1 MSGLASAS
9 RPPAHSASGTAWPP
23 ADPAQGLKQFKG
35 LASVSDFRE
44 VARRRLPRAIF
55 DFIDGGA
62 GHEVTLRSNEQA
74 FLRYVFRPR
83 VLTDVSKVNIS
94 TTILGR
100 PVDIPIMLGPS
111 GTQRL
116 VTPLGEI
123 AAARAAARFRGTYVL
138 TVGASRTIEEVAEAG
153 QGAGLWFQLYLWQD
167 REWSEGLL
175 ERASRANYDAL
186 CVTVD
191 IKAPGGRKYRDIRNG
206 VARVPDSLGMKT
218 VLDGLQHPR
227 WLAGYL
233 RGGPIRTVHIAEDGD
248 SVSIFKASAVTWR
261 RMVPSATWE
270 EIRWLRRA
278 WTGPLVVKGILTSE
292 DAQIAFDCGADAVVC
307 SNHGGRALDGSPPT
321 LLVLPRIAEVAQRM
335 GKEVFLDGGIRTG
348 GDVVKAIS
356 LGARACLIA
365 RPFWWGLAVG
375 GEAGASAI
383 LNILRSEVIST
394 MTLLGRPQLAD
405 LDPSALEEL
414 SPGS

>member
-62 GHEVTLRSNEQA
+62 GHGVTLCSNEQA
-74 FLRYVFRPR
+74 FLRYAFRPR

-138 TVGASRTIEEVAEAG
+138 TVGASRT
-153 QGAGLWFQLYLWQD
+153 
-167 REWSEGLL
+167 
-175 ERASRANYDAL
+175 
-186 CVTVD
+186 
-191 IKAPGGRKYRDIRNG
+191 
-206 VARVPDSLGMKT
+206 
-218 VLDGLQHPR
+218 
-227 WLAGYL
+227 
-233 RGGPIRTVHIAEDGD
+233 
-248 SVSIFKASAVTWR
+248 
-261 RMVPSATWE
+261 
-270 EIRWLRRA
+270 
-278 WTGPLVVKGILTSE
+278 
-292 DAQIAFDCGADAVVC
+292 
-307 SNHGGRALDGSPPT
+307 
-321 LLVLPRIAEVAQRM
+321 
-335 GKEVFLDGGIRTG
+335 
-348 GDVVKAIS
+348 
-356 LGARACLIA
+356 
-365 RPFWWGLAVG
+365 
-375 GEAGASAI
+375 
-383 LNILRSEVIST
+383 
-394 MTLLGRPQLAD
+394 
-405 LDPSALEEL
+405 
-414 SPGS
+414 